1 MHLSERI
8 QYVCDRWR
16 PNRYGLKAYLIRD
29 GKKHPFAVICPG
41 GAYHMVCSYVEGM
54 PFAKALNKRG
64 YNAFVVYY
72 RTDEKA
78 RYPHPQEDLQRA
90 IKEIL
95 THAKDRKLE
104 TEGWSLWGSSAGG
117 HLVASFCAEEWDTPK
132 PSALVLIYPV
142 VTMGEHT
149 HIQSR
154 ENLLGKK
161 PDPQMIERLSVEKH
175 ISSSYPPTFV
185 WNGKADTLVDPINS
199 RMLETALERAGIPH
213 LAEEYEGIEHGAGLA
228 LGTNA
233 DPWFDHAV
241 AFWEQQRSKR

>member
-1 MHLSERI
+1 MKEYKFKIGGKDYAVKIGEANGRNLTVNVNGADYQVELSETPD
-8 QYVCDRWR
+8 QVGGD
-16 PNRYGLKAYLIRD
+16 A
-29 GKKHPFAVICPG
+29 PG
-41 GAYHMVCSYVEGM
+41 
-54 PFAKALNKRG
+54 
-64 YNAFVVYY
+64 
-72 RTDEKA
+72 
-78 RYPHPQEDLQRA
+78 
-90 IKEIL
+90 L
-95 THAKDRKLE
+95 THAEDWKLE

-117 HLVASFCAEEWDTPK
+117 HLVASFCTEEWDTPK
-132 PSALVLIYPV
+132 PAALLLIYPV

-175 ISSSYPPTFV
+175 ISSGFPPTFV

-233 DPWFDHAV
+233 EPWFEHAV